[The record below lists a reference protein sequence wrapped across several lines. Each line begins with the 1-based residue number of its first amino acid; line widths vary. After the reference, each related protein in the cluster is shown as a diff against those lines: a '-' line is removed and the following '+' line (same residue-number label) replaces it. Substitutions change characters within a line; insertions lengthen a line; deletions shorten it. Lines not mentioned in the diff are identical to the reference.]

1 MSDAKTGDSSPGHLH
16 RLVLFSDAVFAIA
29 ITLLAIEIHP
39 PHHWHGASDL
49 FNQMGRKLLAYA
61 VSFAVV
67 GVCWFSHRRLFARL
81 AKADSGLD
89 LVNFLLLGLIAL
101 LPLGTELLW
110 EDGNQAL
117 PIYVGLVALIGVAMG
132 VVWGYAAFVGKLTE
146 PMPVAEAWFIWLR
159 VTLLPG
165 LMCGLSLY
173 SLVHPWGWFLMI
185 ALLVGLG
192 WISKRVTAAPP
203 PKTATPKAA

>member
-1 MSDAKTGDSSPGHLH
+1 MSDRDSGKGETGAAHLH

-39 PHHWHGASDL
+39 PEHWQGAADL

-67 GVCWFSHRRLFARL
+67 GVCWFSHRRVFSRL
-81 AKADSGLD
+81 VRADAGLD
-89 LVNFLLLGLIAL
+89 FTNFLLLGLVAL

-110 EDGNQAL
+110 EAGGKAL
-117 PIYVGLVALIGVAMG
+117 PIYVGHVALIGVAMG
-132 VVWGYAAFVGKLTE
+132 VVWGYAAFIGKLTE
-146 PMPVAEAWFIWLR
+146 PMPAAEAWFIWLR

-165 LMCGLSLY
+165 LMCGLTMFSIIY
-173 SLVHPWGWFLMI
+173 PWGWALM
-185 ALLVGLG
+185 ALLMFGLSWLGRRIVGV
-192 WISKRVTAAPP
+192 SA
-203 PKTATPKAA
+203 KAA